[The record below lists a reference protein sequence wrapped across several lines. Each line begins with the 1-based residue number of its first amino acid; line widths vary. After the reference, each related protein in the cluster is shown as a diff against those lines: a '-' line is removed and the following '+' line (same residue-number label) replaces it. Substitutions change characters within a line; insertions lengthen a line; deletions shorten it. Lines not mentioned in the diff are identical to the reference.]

1 MPEPLQVR
9 PGSLI
14 FGEKS
19 LSGSALGTPLIT
31 RQMLDFAAR
40 HNIEAIT
47 EEFAFADINAAFA
60 HLESGKARYRVV
72 LKM

>member
-1 MPEPLQVR
+1 VR
-9 PGSLI
+9 PGTLI

-47 EEFAFADINAAFA
+47 EEFAFEDINAAFA